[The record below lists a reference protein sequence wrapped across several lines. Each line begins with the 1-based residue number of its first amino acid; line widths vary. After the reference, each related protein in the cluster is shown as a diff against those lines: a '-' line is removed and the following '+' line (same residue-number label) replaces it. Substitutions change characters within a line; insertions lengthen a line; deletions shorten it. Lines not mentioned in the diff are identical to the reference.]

1 MDKTVAIVGLGKIGL
16 PLSVRFARS
25 GFKVLGCD
33 ISTERV
39 AEVNAGRN
47 PIEGEAGLD
56 EGVAEVV
63 AAGMLQATTDTTAA
77 VREASYVVVIVPLI
91 ALGGGKLDFSILDAA
106 NDAVAPGLHAGVT
119 VIYETTLPVG
129 ATRRFATSLAERSG
143 LTLGTDLFAA
153 FSPERVYSGR
163 ILADLEAYP
172 KIVGGVDEKSGAQAA
187 EFYRAVLPGV
197 QIEEVPNAE
206 AAELVKLAETTY
218 RDINIAFANELAK
231 YASERGIEIDRV
243 IALANTQP
251 FSHIHAPGAGVGG
264 HCIPHYPQFLLYD
277 GAEAPLVRTAR
288 EINDAQPA
296 WLVSRLDGALGG
308 CAGKRVLVMGISYR
322 ENVKE
327 PTSSPGI
334 DIVRTLSQQGAQA
347 FGHDPYFTDEEISRF
362 GATPSSLD
370 DIGTFDA
377 IIVQAAH
384 DEYASID
391 WAKVLKPGQI
401 VFDGRNSLDPA
412 AITAAGATYLGVGR
426 VTRTPS

>member
-1 MDKTVAIVGLGKIGL
+1 MDKTVAVVGLGKIGL

-25 GFKVLGCD
+25 GFTVLGCD
-33 ISTERV
+33 VWAERV
-39 AEVNAGRN
+39 DEINAGRN

-63 AAGMLQATTDTTAA
+63 ASGRLKATTDTTAA
-77 VREASYVVVIVPLI
+77 VREADYVIIIVPLI
-91 ALGGGKLDFSILDAA
+91 ALGDGKLDFSILDAA
-106 NDAVAPGLHAGVT
+106 NDAVAPGLHPGVT

-129 ATRRFATSLAERSG
+129 TTRRFATTLAERSG

-172 KIVGGVDEKSGAQAA
+172 KIVGGIDPASGERAA
-187 EFYRAVLPGV
+187 AFYRAVLPGV
-197 QIEEVPNAE
+197 AIEEVPNAE

-218 RDINIAFANELAK
+218 RDINIAFANELAR
-231 YASERGIEIDRV
+231 YAAERGIEIDRV

-277 GAEAPLVRTAR
+277 GADAPLVRTAR

-296 WLVSRLDGALGG
+296 WVVDRLDSALGG
-308 CAGKRVLVMGISYR
+308 LGGKRVLVMGISYR

-334 DIVRTLSQQGAQA
+334 DIVRTLTQQGATP
-347 FGHDPYFTDEEISRF
+347 FGHDPYFTDDEIARY
-362 GATPSSLD
+362 GATAVELD
-370 DIGTFDA
+370 AIGSFDA
-377 IIVQAAH
+377 VVLQAAH
-384 DEYASID
+384 DEYAGID
-391 WAKVLKPGQI
+391 WSNVLQPGQ
-401 VFDGRNSLDPA
+401 VFFDGRNAVDA
-412 AITAAGATYLGVGR
+412 GAVTAAGATYLGVGR